1 MSPIIVVR
9 ASADDDVLAAGQNLP
24 KEMKYLQNV
33 IDAQVKASEEKPK
46 NGKQDLMQE
55 DDDE

>member
-1 MSPIIVVR
+1 MSANIVVG
-9 ASADDDVLAAGQNLP
+9 AFAEDDVFAAGQNLP

-33 IDAQVKASEEKPK
+33 IDAQIKASEEKPK
-46 NGKQDLMQE
+46 IGKQDLMQE

>member
-9 ASADDDVLAAGQNLP
+9 SFADHDVFTAGQNLP

-46 NGKQDLMQE
+46 IGKQDLMQE
-55 DDDE
+55 DEDE